1 MTGAEKENV
10 LEQKVD
16 WLTAMEVKIK
26 LDQRRRKPMM
36 QGAGRTSVW
45 QPLRARHVSRWRGA
59 AVLSYGLGGRS
70 TGEDVELEPAR

>member
-26 LDQRRRKPMM
+26 LDQAEAKAND
-36 QGAGRTSVW
+36 AGSGPCFCGSSCASETCV
-45 QPLRARHVSRWRGA
+45 PLN
-59 AVLSYGLGGRS
+59 AVRLY
-70 TGEDVELEPAR
+70 

>member
-1 MTGAEKENV
+1 MLE
-10 LEQKVD
+10 EQKVD

-26 LDQRRRKPMM
+26 LDQAEAKAND
-36 QGAGRTSVW
+36 AGERAVLLW
-45 QPLRARHVSRWRGA
+45 QQLCERDMCPAERGA